1 VLAVSV
7 GAALALLAGGVA
19 LAVDMTGGG
28 GATDTPRQSTESKTT
43 STTAAA
49 PRLLLRSVALVPTD
63 PVGVRLRFT
72 GDPLEPGVVHVRD
85 GDISDG
91 HARLFIAQRGIA
103 AGTQGSSSGDVRVRV
118 RKAKN
123 RLRVDLATDG
133 SLERAR
139 AKRIDG
145 HTVLV
150 TFTTPAPTTGTTG
163 TTGSTGS
170 TGSTGGTNGGSEPNG
185 TTTTDTTPSK
195 PSKPSHPVFPSG

>member
-19 LAVDMTGGG
+19 LAVDMTGGEG

-43 STTAAA
+43 STTAAE
-49 PRLLLRSVALVPTD
+49 PRPLLTSVALVPTD

-103 AGTQGSSSGDVRVRV
+103 ARTQGLSSGDVTVKV

-123 RLRVDLATDG
+123 RLRVDVATNANLD
-133 SLERAR
+133 RAR
-139 AKRIDG
+139 AGRSDG
-145 HTVLV
+145 HTILV
-150 TFTTPAPTTGTTG
+150 TFTTPPQTTTTPD
-163 TTGSTGS
+163 STGPS
-170 TGSTGGTNGGSEPNG
+170 GGSQQGG